1 MMSLSVALIGAVLYR
16 AGAVPTA
23 PRGIQ
28 AAEALRRAGVVLLE
42 DVPLEDFEAVAQ
54 ETWQAAGY
62 PGLQV
67 GDYNSMGSV
76 TRPMVSENVYDVAA
90 GAPKQLP
97 VSPHSEQAYL
107 FSVPRFAAFMCIKAA
122 EKGGELQLFD
132 NVQLGRRLGK
142 LMEKFNRLGITYY
155 RVMGDKLRSANWSYP
170 TGMWQDRFDT
180 DDWLLAKKKASKNL
194 AYGGAELRDYEQG
207 LVVMNWTVPAVTFVN
222 TSGTT
227 EVSRAVLQSILD
239 NHRSRNYAA
248 AADGAASGSAVA
260 ALHSTWGDG
269 SELGQEEL
277 QRLQEATTQ
286 SLEVE
291 VLLRSGQV
299 IVIDNWRFAHGR
311 LPYEGARNHA
321 ALISARFPR
330 AEPPKFS
337 VSEL

>member
-1 MMSLSVALIGAVLYR
+1 
-16 AGAVPTA
+16 
-23 PRGIQ
+23 
-28 AAEALRRAGVVLLE
+28 
-42 DVPLEDFEAVAQ
+42 
-54 ETWQAAGY
+54 
-62 PGLQV
+62 
-67 GDYNSMGSV
+67 
-76 TRPMVSENVYDVAA
+76 
-90 GAPKQLP
+90 
-97 VSPHSEQAYL
+97 
-107 FSVPRFAAFMCIKAA
+107 
-122 EKGGELQLFD
+122 
-132 NVQLGRRLGK
+132 
-142 LMEKFNRLGITYY
+142 MEKFNRLGITYY

-170 TGMWQDRFDT
+170 TGMWQDRFHT
-180 DDWLLAKKKASKNL
+180 DDWLLAKKKASENL
-194 AYGGAELRDYEQG
+194 AYGGAELREYEQG

-222 TSGTT
+222 SST

-248 AADGAASGSAVA
+248 AADSSAATA

-269 SELGQEEL
+269 SELVQEEL

-321 ALISARFPR
+321 ALISDRFPR